1 MKKISVS
8 KAFFLGLATAM
19 VTALLTP
26 KTGKQVRTDLKG
38 KAKELVD
45 TGKEKVKNLVQ
56 DTKEA
61 YQEAEQELEQTKKYE
76 STASVSSTAVS
87 STAEKGEEWLNHIS
101 DADTISE
108 YPDASVTNTT
118 GIFADQLTPLPADET
133 YTPTFSD
140 ELKKEASPE
149 APNTNQTQTD
159 LSQSPN
165 LQTTPREPYPFA
177 EELLDELEDTLEQ
190 KKQTNTN

>member
-1 MKKISVS
+1 
-8 KAFFLGLATAM
+8 M

-76 STASVSSTAVS
+76 STASVSSTAVSSTAVSSTAVS

-190 KKQTNTN
+190 KKQTNTD